1 MLDNGNIIHVDGNID
16 PIRDIETINL
26 ELALADLETVTNR
39 INRISKKARMSKDKD
54 ELLEYET
61 LEKLRKALEENT
73 PIRLLDLTKEEK
85 SIIKSFN
92 LLTEKPL
99 IYLANVNE
107 NDLGTNND
115 YVKKVKEYAS
125 KENAKVIEICAKVE
139 EELSEL
145 DDVDAK
151 EMLEA

>member
-1 MLDNGNIIHVDGNID
+1 M
-16 PIRDIETINL
+16 
-26 ELALADLETVTNR
+26 
-39 INRISKKARMSKDKD
+39 
-54 ELLEYET
+54 
-61 LEKLRKALEENT
+61 
-73 PIRLLDLTKEEK
+73 
-85 SIIKSFN
+85 
-92 LLTEKPL
+92 

-145 DDVDAK
+145 DDVDEK
-151 EMLEA
+151 